1 MKRVLLLMIGAA
13 VAVQLGTAASAAT
26 TSGRVVA
33 ADAGTH
39 AITIETDAGTRL
51 LFTRNDATKIE
62 QPGADA
68 APGVLE
74 VGSRITVTTD
84 RAPTDPLVPMPATR
98 VQLDEMAIATAAT
111 PGESA
116 GDTVRVESAGRDGG
130 QTIHTAQVESAGAQR
145 TIERPSKTPLPLVAV
160 LATGLLLAGLLLML
174 RRA

>member
-1 MKRVLLLMIGAA
+1 MKRVLLLMIGCA

-26 TSGRVVA
+26 TSGKVVA

-39 AITIETDAGTRL
+39 SITIETDAGTRF

-62 QPGADA
+62 QQGADV
-68 APGVLE
+68 APGDLRVD
-74 VGSRITVTTD
+74 SRITVTTD

-98 VQLDEMAIATAAT
+98 VQVDELAIAAAAA
-111 PGESA
+111 PAESA
-116 GDTVRVESAGRDGG
+116 GDTARVESAGKDGG

-145 TIERPSKTPLPLVAV
+145 AIEHPKTPLPLVVV
-160 LATGLLLAGLLLML
+160 LVTGLLIAGLLLML